1 MRFRYKGVLIEV
13 VEGDITEISVDA
25 VVNPANSFLL
35 MGGGVAGAIKRKGGV
50 EIEEEARRKAP
61 VEIGDA
67 VVTSAGRLPAKWV
80 IHAPTVKRPAGRASL
95 ESVSLATKA
104 ALRAAEEIGASSIA
118 FPAMGAGIGGLAIKE
133 AIKSMLRGI
142 TSQIEGETKLKRI
155 VLVACG
161 EKALKEFK
169 SASLEV
175 LGPHN
180 ARYSTPDSI

>member
-1 MRFRYKGVLIEV
+1 MGFRYKGVLIEV
-13 VEGDITEISVDA
+13 VEGDITEIDVD
-25 VVNPANSFLL
+25 VIVNPANTNLL

-50 EIEEEARRKAP
+50 EIEKEARRKAP
-61 VEIGDA
+61 VEIGDT

-80 IHAPTVKRPAGRASL
+80 IHAPTVKRPAGKATL

-118 FPAMGAGIGGLAIKE
+118 FPAMGAGIGGLAIRE
-133 AIKSMLRGI
+133 AVKAMLREI
-142 TSQIEGETKLKRI
+142 TSHIEGETKLERI
-155 VLVACG
+155 VLVAWG

-175 LGPHN
+175 LRPIIHD
-180 ARYSTPDSI
+180 AQTP